1 MAMFLPLDAR
11 EMTPHVLPSSEV
23 AASVRSRAIPP
34 LPARASY
41 WRWTL
46 PIAAAIILGFGTLV
60 SIRYIA
66 RPIGL
71 LIVAV
76 AIATALGPAVDA
88 LSRRMPRGLAIALL
102 YVVLAAAAVGVA
114 WILIPTI
121 LAQGQE
127 LVKRAPQLA
136 EQARSWTE
144 RSDAALG
151 IQVSVLFATAPERLS
166 RLLVALP
173 FRVFGV
179 ALDVLLV
186 GFLSAY
192 WIVGA
197 PALKRFVLS
206 LLPEHQRESSETT
219 LRMIGQS
226 MGGYVRGS
234 AINAVIMGALAWLG
248 LTLIGVP
255 YALMLGTITLLLEP
269 IPFIGPILGAVPVI
283 VVAFLQSPSLA
294 VIALGL
300 YVALQQIEGQLL
312 TPNIMRRQTDM
323 PQTLVIFAVLA
334 GGAIGGLLGILAA
347 IPLVAALRVVALRVV
362 APAIRR
368 GTGAAPAPPAA
379 DERHDV
385 RAPA

>member
-1 MAMFLPLDAR
+1 MSQMAVFLPLVTCK
-11 EMTPHVLPSSEV
+11 MLKHVLPSLEQALPTAQSP
-23 AASVRSRAIPP
+23 ASPP
-34 LPARASY
+34 PARAAY
-41 WRWTL
+41 WRWTV

-66 RPIGL
+66 RPIAM

-76 AIATALGPAVDA
+76 AIATALEPVVDA
-88 LSRRMPRGLAIALL
+88 LSRRMRRGLAIALVYL
-102 YVVLAAAAVGVA
+102 LLTAAAVGVA

-121 LAQGQE
+121 LAQGEE

-136 EQARSWTE
+136 EQARRWTE

-151 IQVSVLFATAPERLS
+151 IQISVLFATAPERLS

-173 FRVFGV
+173 LRVFRV

-206 LLPEHQRESSETT
+206 LLPEHQRASSETT

-248 LTLIGVP
+248 LMLIGVP

-269 IPFIGPILGAVPVI
+269 IPILGPILAAVPVI
-283 VVAFLQSPSLA
+283 VVAYLQSPSLA
-294 VIALGL
+294 LVALGL
-300 YVALQQIEGQLL
+300 YVALQQIEGQVL

-347 IPLVAALRVVALRVV
+347 IPLVAALRVIVIRVV

-368 GTGAAPAPPAA
+368 GTGALPAPPAG
-379 DERHDV
+379 
-385 RAPA
+385 P

>member
-1 MAMFLPLDAR
+1 MTHSVDDVTAR
-11 EMTPHVLPSSEV
+11 SEPSDEPPPT
-23 AASVRSRAIPP
+23 RA
-34 LPARASY
+34 LRTAY

-46 PIAAAIILGFGTLV
+46 PIAAAIVLGFGTLV

-76 AIATALGPAVDA
+76 AIATALEPTVDA
-88 LSRRMPRGLAIALL
+88 LARRMRRGLAIALVYL
-102 YVVLAAAAVGVA
+102 LLAAAAAGVA
-114 WILIPTI
+114 WILVPTI

-127 LVKRAPQLA
+127 LVRRAPQIA
-136 EQARSWTE
+136 EQARQWTE

-151 IQVSVLFATAPERLS
+151 IQISVLFASAPERLS
-166 RLLVALP
+166 RLLVSLP
-173 FRVFGV
+173 LRVFGV

-206 LLPEHQRESSETT
+206 LLPEHQRASSDTT

-269 IPFIGPILGAVPVI
+269 IPILGPILAAIPVI

-294 VIALGL
+294 LIALGL

-334 GGAIGGLLGILAA
+334 GGALGGLLGILAA
-347 IPLVAALRVVALRVV
+347 IPLVAALRVVVVRVV

-368 GTGAAPAPPAA
+368 GTGA
-379 DERHDV
+379 
-385 RAPA
+385 